1 MAKPSIHVSTKWV
14 YQNLHLENVEEHPDI
29 DGMVESIRKG
39 ELSGV
44 VNRLSNV
51 LETVTVPKYPVI
63 AQIREFLVNNGAL
76 GALMSG
82 SGPTVFALYDDGQK
96 AQRALEELKKTKLAA
111 QSFLTSFAEHTCIE

>member
-1 MAKPSIHVSTKWV
+1 
-14 YQNLHLENVEEHPDI
+14 
-29 DGMVESIRKG
+29 MVESIREG
-39 ELSGV
+39 ELAGV

-82 SGPTVFALYDDGQK
+82 SGPTVFALYDAGQK

>member
-1 MAKPSIHVSTKWV
+1 
-14 YQNLHLENVEEHPDI
+14 
-29 DGMVESIRKG
+29 MVESIREG

>member
-14 YQNLHLENVEEHPDI
+14 YQNLHLENVKEHPDI
-29 DGMVESIRKG
+29 DGMVESIREG

>member
-1 MAKPSIHVSTKWV
+1 M
-14 YQNLHLENVEEHPDI
+14 
-29 DGMVESIRKG
+29 
-39 ELSGV
+39 

>member
-1 MAKPSIHVSTKWV
+1 
-14 YQNLHLENVEEHPDI
+14 NVKEHPDI
-29 DGMVESIRKG
+29 DGMVESIREG